1 MQNKRVH
8 ALAKELNITSKELL
22 EKLPSLNIEVKN
34 HMSTLT
40 ADEEKKVVDSY
51 RKKTPK
57 KEENSSKHEEK
68 IHDNSK
74 KKEVNGI
81 DKKNIDNKNEK
92 NMNKSSETKT
102 PRDKNES
109 KKNYKREHSE
119 NRSDNNKKPYDNK
132 KDFKNRDR
140 NENKNERNDS
150 KRDKNVKGEKPFDR
164 NSRNDQK
171 KDFSKDRDSS
181 KGFRNKNQNQNFKKD
196 SRDRNNFG
204 KDSNDDLD
212 KNKKKRSRSFN
223 KMSETLTEKET
234 NKQEYSKK
242 KSKNKNNKKNKK
254 DLMEL
259 REEYSKKDFTKKA
272 PKKKV
277 KKVVKKEEQE
287 EGKTAKIK
295 APLAVKDFAEAIDVG
310 VSQVITKLIGLG
322 VMASQNEPIDQD
334 ICELL
339 AEEFGVE
346 IEFALP
352 EEEKSVEEEFGLD
365 FEDKE
370 QNLKPRPPVVT
381 VMGHVDHGKTS
392 ILDSIKKSHV
402 TSTEAGG
409 ITQHIGA
416 YTVNLNGKKIT
427 FLDTPGHEAFT
438 SMRLR
443 GAQITDVAILVV
455 AADDGVMP
463 QTIEAISHARSAG
476 VPIIVAI
483 NKIDKEAANVDR
495 VKQELSEQGLMPED
509 WGGETIMVPVSAH
522 TKEGIDDLLEMILLV
537 AEMGELRANPQRRAV
552 GTVIEAKLDKGKGPM
567 ATVLVQKGTLRS
579 QDFVVSGIAS
589 GRIRAMS
596 DDKGKE
602 IKKAGPSMPAVILGL
617 SEVPNAGDM
626 IYAVADD
633 KTAKTIAEKNREMV
647 RENRLNA
654 TNKVS
659 LSNLF
664 DKIKEGE
671 KKQLDLIIKGD
682 VKGSVEALA
691 QSLLKITNEEV
702 TISIVH
708 SAVGGISES
717 DISLASASG
726 AIVIGFNVRP
736 NINAI
741 ELAKELEVDVRTYR
755 VIYDA
760 IDDIEKAAIGML
772 DPEFEEEVQGRCEVR
787 QTFKLPNNSIVA
799 GVFVVSG
806 KIPRK
811 SMIRVLRDDTVIHE
825 GEIASLKR
833 FKDDVKEL
841 NNGYEGGIMIE
852 NYNDLKEGDFLES
865 YIMKEIKRQ

>member
-8 ALAKELNITSKELL
+8 ALAKELNVTSKELI
-22 EKLPSLNIEVKN
+22 ERISSLNIEVKN
-34 HMSTLT
+34 HMSTLN
-40 ADEEKKVVDSY
+40 AEEEKRVVNSY
-51 RKKTPK
+51 RNKSTSNKDDKKKNFKNNKNPNK
-57 KEENSSKHEEK
+57 KEGITIENKDMKESKPNK
-68 IHDNSK
+68 SKDDNKRFDNRKPNAEGTEGKKRFK
-74 KKEVNGI
+74 KKPFERKDSDGQREN
-81 DKKNIDNKNEK
+81 NKFQ
-92 NMNKSSETKT
+92 
-102 PRDKNES
+102 DKNKGKSQNFRKPKDSNRES
-109 KKNYKREHSE
+109 
-119 NRSDNNKKPYDNK
+119 
-132 KDFKNRDR
+132 
-140 NENKNERNDS
+140 
-150 KRDKNVKGEKPFDR
+150 FD
-164 NSRNDQK
+164 
-171 KDFSKDRDSS
+171 KDRDEE
-181 KGFRNKNQNQNFKKD
+181 RPH
-196 SRDRNNFG
+196 
-204 KDSNDDLD
+204 
-212 KNKKKRSRSFN
+212 NKKKKSRSFN
-223 KMSETLTEKET
+223 KMNEVITEKEV
-234 NKQEYSKK
+234 NQQEYKKK
-242 KSKNKNNKKNKK
+242 KSKNNHNKKTKQ
-254 DLMEL
+254 DILEL
-259 REEYSKKDFTKKA
+259 REEYAKRDLTKKA
-272 PKKKV
+272 PKKKA
-277 KKVVKKEEQE
+277 KKTVKKEEVE
-287 EGKTAKIK
+287 ENKVAKISP
-295 APLAVKDFAEAIDVG
+295 PLAVKDFAEATDIP

-322 VMASQNEPIDQD
+322 VMASQNEPIDKD
-334 ICELL
+334 VCEIL
-339 AEEFGVE
+339 ADELNVQ
-346 IEFALP
+346 IEFASP
-352 EEEKSVEEEFGLD
+352 EEEVSIEEEFGLD

-463 QTIEAISHARSAG
+463 QTIEAISHARSAE

-509 WGGETIMVPVSAH
+509 WGGDTIMVPVSAH
-522 TKEGIDDLLEMILLV
+522 TKQGIDDLLEMILLV
-537 AEMGELRANPQRRAV
+537 AEMRELKANPQRRAV

-567 ATVLVQKGTLRS
+567 ATVLVQNGTLRS
-579 QDFVVSGIAS
+579 SDFVVSGVAS
-589 GRIRAMS
+589 GRIRAMT
-596 DDKGKE
+596 DDKGKNL
-602 IKKAGPSMPAVILGL
+602 KKAGPSMPAVILGL
-617 SEVPNAGDM
+617 SEVPNAGDT
-626 IYAVADD
+626 IYAVEDE
-633 KTAKTIAEKNREMV
+633 KTAKTIADKNREIV

-682 VKGSVEALA
+682 VKGSVEALS
-691 QSLLKITNEEV
+691 QSLLKIENEEV
-702 TISIVH
+702 NISIVH
-708 SAVGGISES
+708 SGVGGISES
-717 DISLASASG
+717 DVSLASASK

-741 ELAKELEVDVRTYR
+741 ELAKELEVDIRTYR

-787 QTFKLPNNSIVA
+787 QTFKLPNNAIVA

-811 SMIRVLRDDTVIHE
+811 SMVRILRNDTVIHE

-833 FKDDVKEL
+833 FKDDVREL
-841 NNGYEGGIMIE
+841 NNGYEGGITIE
-852 NYNDLKEGDFLES
+852 NFNDIKEGDFIES
-865 YIMKEIKRQ
+865 YIMKEIKRV

>member
-8 ALAKELNITSKELL
+8 ALAKELNVTSKELI
-22 EKLPSLNIEVKN
+22 ERINSLNIEVKN
-34 HMSTLT
+34 HMSTLN
-40 ADEEKKVVDSY
+40 AEEERKVVNSY
-51 RKKTPK
+51 KKTTTPNKSDNK
-57 KEENSSKHEEK
+57 KSNKP
-68 IHDNSK
+68 N
-74 KKEVNGI
+74 
-81 DKKNIDNKNEK
+81 KKNNNNKEGSTIE
-92 NMNKSSETKT
+92 NKDRK
-102 PRDKNES
+102 ES
-109 KKNYKREHSE
+109 QSKPVK
-119 NRSDNNKKPYDNK
+119 DNNKRFDNK
-132 KDFKNRDR
+132 KTDFQNTDGK
-140 NENKNERNDS
+140 
-150 KRDKNVKGEKPFDR
+150 KRFKKKPFERKD
-164 NSRNDQK
+164 SEGQK
-171 KDFSKDRDSS
+171 DNNRYQGKNKDKT
-181 KGFRNKNQNQNFKKD
+181 QNFRKPKD
-196 SRDRNNFG
+196 SDRESFG
-204 KDSNDDLD
+204 KDQVEDRPH
-212 KNKKKRSRSFN
+212 NKKKRSRSFN
-223 KMSETLTEKET
+223 KMNEVITEKEV
-234 NKQEYSKK
+234 NQQEYKKK
-242 KSKNKNNKKNKK
+242 KSKNNHNKKSKQ
-254 DLMEL
+254 DILEL
-259 REEYSKKDFTKKA
+259 REQYAKRDLTKKA
-272 PKKKV
+272 PKKRV
-277 KKVVKKEEQE
+277 KKTVKKEEVE
-287 EGKTAKIK
+287 ENKVAKISP
-295 APLAVKDFAEAIDVG
+295 PLAVKDFAEAIDVP

-322 VMASQNEPIDQD
+322 VMASQNEPIDKD
-334 ICELL
+334 VCEIL
-339 AEEFGVE
+339 ADELSVE
-346 IEFALP
+346 IEFASP
-352 EEEKSVEEEFGLD
+352 EEKVSIEEEFGLD

-463 QTIEAISHARSAG
+463 QTIEAISHARSAE

-509 WGGETIMVPVSAH
+509 WGGDTIMVPVSAH
-522 TKEGIDDLLEMILLV
+522 TKQGIDDLLEMILLV
-537 AEMGELRANPQRRAV
+537 AEMRELRANPQRHAI

-567 ATVLVQKGTLRS
+567 ATVLVQNGTLRS
-579 QDFVVSGIAS
+579 SDFVVSGVAS
-589 GRIRAMS
+589 GRIRAMT
-596 DDKGKE
+596 DDKGKN

-617 SEVPNAGDM
+617 SEVPNAGDS
-626 IYAVADD
+626 IYAVEDE
-633 KTAKTIAEKNREMV
+633 KTAKTIADKNREIV

-664 DKIKEGE
+664 EKMKEGE

-682 VKGSVEALA
+682 VKGSVEALT
-691 QSLLKITNEEV
+691 QSLLKIENEEV
-702 TISIVH
+702 NISIIH

-717 DISLASASG
+717 DVSLASASN

-741 ELAKELEVDVRTYR
+741 DLAKELEVDIRTYR

-806 KIPRK
+806 KIPRR
-811 SMIRVLRDDTVIHE
+811 SQVRILRNDTVIHE

-833 FKDDVKEL
+833 FKDDVREL
-841 NNGYEGGIMIE
+841 NNGYEGGITIE
-852 NYNDLKEGDFLES
+852 NFNDIKEGDFIES
-865 YIMKEIKRQ
+865 FIMKEIKRVWEKKECKELARS

>member
-8 ALAKELNITSKELL
+8 ALAKELNVTSKELIDRIS
-22 EKLPSLNIEVKN
+22 SLNIEVKN
-34 HMSTLT
+34 HMSTLN
-40 ADEEKKVVDSY
+40 AEEEKRVVNSY
-51 RKKTPK
+51 
-57 KEENSSKHEEK
+57 
-68 IHDNSK
+68 
-74 KKEVNGI
+74 
-81 DKKNIDNKNEK
+81 
-92 NMNKSSETKT
+92 MNKST
-102 PRDKNES
+102 PNKEDK
-109 KKNYKREHSE
+109 KKN
-119 NRSDNNKKPYDNK
+119 
-132 KDFKNRDR
+132 FKN
-140 NENKNERNDS
+140 
-150 KRDKNVKGEKPFDR
+150 
-164 NSRNDQK
+164 
-171 KDFSKDRDSS
+171 
-181 KGFRNKNQNQNFKKD
+181 NKNQNQNKKEGITIENKDIKESKSNKSKDDNKRFDNRKPNAEGTEGKKRFKKKPFERKD
-196 SRDRNNFG
+196 SDGQRENNKFQDKNKG
-204 KDSNDDLD
+204 KSQNFRKPKDSNRENFD
-212 KNKKKRSRSFN
+212 KDRDEERPHNKKKRSRSFN
-223 KMSETLTEKET
+223 KMNEVISEKEV
-234 NKQEYSKK
+234 NQQEYKKK
-242 KSKNKNNKKNKK
+242 KSKNNHNKKTKQ
-254 DLMEL
+254 DILEL
-259 REEYSKKDFTKKA
+259 REEYAKRDLTKKA
-272 PKKKV
+272 PKKKA
-277 KKVVKKEEQE
+277 KKTVKKEEVE
-287 EGKTAKIK
+287 ENKVAKISP
-295 APLAVKDFAEAIDVG
+295 PLAVKDFAEATDIP

-322 VMASQNEPIDQD
+322 VMASQNEPIDKD
-334 ICELL
+334 VCEIL
-339 AEEFGVE
+339 ADELNVQ
-346 IEFALP
+346 IEFASP
-352 EEEKSVEEEFGLD
+352 EEEVSIEEEFGLD

-463 QTIEAISHARSAG
+463 QTIEAISHARSAE

-509 WGGETIMVPVSAH
+509 WGGDTIMVPVSAH
-522 TKEGIDDLLEMILLV
+522 TKQGIDDLLEMILLV
-537 AEMGELRANPQRRAV
+537 AEMRELKANPQRRAV

-567 ATVLVQKGTLRS
+567 ATVLVQNGTLRS
-579 QDFVVSGIAS
+579 SDFVVSGVAS
-589 GRIRAMS
+589 GRIRAMT
-596 DDKGKE
+596 DDKGKNL
-602 IKKAGPSMPAVILGL
+602 KKAGPSMPAVILGL
-617 SEVPNAGDM
+617 SEVPNAGDT
-626 IYAVADD
+626 IYAVEDE
-633 KTAKTIAEKNREMV
+633 KTAKTIADKNREIV

-682 VKGSVEALA
+682 VKGSVEALS
-691 QSLLKITNEEV
+691 QSLLKIENEEV
-702 TISIVH
+702 NISIVH
-708 SAVGGISES
+708 SGVGGISES
-717 DISLASASG
+717 DVSLASASK

-741 ELAKELEVDVRTYR
+741 ELAKELEVDIRTYR

-787 QTFKLPNNSIVA
+787 QTFKLPNNAIVA

-811 SMIRVLRDDTVIHE
+811 SMVRILRNDTVIHE

-833 FKDDVKEL
+833 FKDDVREL
-841 NNGYEGGIMIE
+841 NNGYEGGITIE
-852 NYNDLKEGDFLES
+852 NFNDIKEGDFIES
-865 YIMKEIKRQ
+865 YIMKEIKRV

>member
-8 ALAKELNITSKELL
+8 ALAKELNVTSKELI
-22 EKLPSLNIEVKN
+22 ERINSLNIEVKN
-34 HMSTLT
+34 HMSTLN
-40 ADEEKKVVDSY
+40 AEEERKVVNSY
-51 RKKTPK
+51 KKTTTPNKSDNK
-57 KEENSSKHEEK
+57 KSNKP
-68 IHDNSK
+68 N
-74 KKEVNGI
+74 
-81 DKKNIDNKNEK
+81 KKNNNNKEGSTIE
-92 NMNKSSETKT
+92 NKDRKESQSKPTK
-102 PRDKNES
+102 
-109 KKNYKREHSE
+109 
-119 NRSDNNKKPYDNK
+119 DNNKRFDNK
-132 KDFKNRDR
+132 KTDFQNTDGK
-140 NENKNERNDS
+140 
-150 KRDKNVKGEKPFDR
+150 KRFKKKPFERKD
-164 NSRNDQK
+164 SEGQK
-171 KDFSKDRDSS
+171 DNNRYPGKNKDKS
-181 KGFRNKNQNQNFKKD
+181 QNFRKPKD
-196 SRDRNNFG
+196 SDRENFG
-204 KDSNDDLD
+204 KDQVEDRPH
-212 KNKKKRSRSFN
+212 NKKKRSRSFN
-223 KMSETLTEKET
+223 KMNEVITEKEV
-234 NKQEYSKK
+234 NQQEYKKK
-242 KSKNKNNKKNKK
+242 KSKNNHNKKSKQ
-254 DLMEL
+254 DILEL
-259 REEYSKKDFTKKA
+259 REQYAKRDLTKKA
-272 PKKKV
+272 PKKRV
-277 KKVVKKEEQE
+277 KKTVKKEEVE
-287 EGKTAKIK
+287 ENKVAKISP
-295 APLAVKDFAEAIDVG
+295 PLAVKDFAEAIDVP

-322 VMASQNEPIDQD
+322 VMASQNEPIDKD
-334 ICELL
+334 VCEIL
-339 AEEFGVE
+339 ADELSVE
-346 IEFALP
+346 IEFASP
-352 EEEKSVEEEFGLD
+352 EEKVSIEEEFGLD

-463 QTIEAISHARSAG
+463 QTIEAISHARSAE

-509 WGGETIMVPVSAH
+509 WGGDTIMVPVSAH
-522 TKEGIDDLLEMILLV
+522 TKQGIDDLLEMILLV
-537 AEMGELRANPQRRAV
+537 AEMRELRANPQRHAI

-567 ATVLVQKGTLRS
+567 ATVLVQNGTLRS
-579 QDFVVSGIAS
+579 SDFVVSGVAS
-589 GRIRAMS
+589 GRIRAMT
-596 DDKGKE
+596 DDKGKN

-617 SEVPNAGDM
+617 SEVPNAGDS
-626 IYAVADD
+626 IYAVEDE
-633 KTAKTIAEKNREMV
+633 KTAKTIADKNREIV

-664 DKIKEGE
+664 EKMKEGE

-682 VKGSVEALA
+682 VKGSVEALT
-691 QSLLKITNEEV
+691 QSLLKIENEEV
-702 TISIVH
+702 NISIIH

-717 DISLASASG
+717 DVSLASASN

-741 ELAKELEVDVRTYR
+741 DLAKELEVDIRTYR

-806 KIPRK
+806 KIPRR
-811 SMIRVLRDDTVIHE
+811 SQVRILRNDTVIHE

-833 FKDDVKEL
+833 FKDDVREL
-841 NNGYEGGIMIE
+841 NNGYEGGITIE
-852 NYNDLKEGDFLES
+852 NFNDIKEGDFIES
-865 YIMKEIKRQ
+865 FIMKEIKRVWEKKECKELARN

>member
-8 ALAKELNITSKELL
+8 ALAKELNVTSKELI
-22 EKLPSLNIEVKN
+22 ERINSLNIEVKN
-34 HMSTLT
+34 HMSTLN
-40 ADEEKKVVDSY
+40 AEEERKVVNSY
-51 RKKTPK
+51 KKTTTP
-57 KEENSSKHEEK
+57 
-68 IHDNSK
+68 
-74 KKEVNGI
+74 
-81 DKKNIDNKNEK
+81 
-92 NMNKSSETKT
+92 NKS
-102 PRDKNES
+102 
-109 KKNYKREHSE
+109 
-119 NRSDNNKKPYDNK
+119 DNK
-132 KDFKNRDR
+132 KSNKPNKKN
-140 NENKNERNDS
+140 NNNKEGSTIENKDRKESQFKPVKEGN
-150 KRDKNVKGEKPFDR
+150 KRFENKKTDFQNSDGKKRFKKKPFERKD
-164 NSRNDQK
+164 SEGQK
-171 KDFSKDRDSS
+171 DNNRYQGKNKDKT
-181 KGFRNKNQNQNFKKD
+181 QNFRKPKD
-196 SRDRNNFG
+196 SDRENFG
-204 KDSNDDLD
+204 KDQVEDRQH
-212 KNKKKRSRSFN
+212 NKKKRSRSFN
-223 KMSETLTEKET
+223 KMNEVITEKEV
-234 NKQEYSKK
+234 NQQEYKKK
-242 KSKNKNNKKNKK
+242 KSKNNHNKKSKQ
-254 DLMEL
+254 DILEL
-259 REEYSKKDFTKKA
+259 REQYAKRDLTKKA
-272 PKKKV
+272 PKKRV
-277 KKVVKKEEQE
+277 KKTVKKEEVE
-287 EGKTAKIK
+287 ENKVAKISP
-295 APLAVKDFAEAIDVG
+295 PLAVKDFAEAIDVP

-322 VMASQNEPIDQD
+322 VMASQNEPIDKD
-334 ICELL
+334 VCEIL
-339 AEEFGVE
+339 ADELNVE
-346 IEFALP
+346 IEFASP
-352 EEEKSVEEEFGLD
+352 EEEISIEEEFGLD

-463 QTIEAISHARSAG
+463 QTIEAISHARSAE

-509 WGGETIMVPVSAH
+509 WGGDTIMVPVSAH
-522 TKEGIDDLLEMILLV
+522 TKQGIDDLLEMILLV
-537 AEMGELRANPQRRAV
+537 AEMRELRANPQRHAI

-567 ATVLVQKGTLRS
+567 ATVLVQNGTLRS
-579 QDFVVSGIAS
+579 SDFVVSGVAS
-589 GRIRAMS
+589 GRIRAMT
-596 DDKGKE
+596 DDKGKN

-617 SEVPNAGDM
+617 SEVPNAGDS
-626 IYAVADD
+626 IYAVEDE
-633 KTAKTIAEKNREMV
+633 KTAKTIADKNREIV

-664 DKIKEGE
+664 EKMKEGE

-682 VKGSVEALA
+682 VKGSVEALT
-691 QSLLKITNEEV
+691 QSLLKIENEEV
-702 TISIVH
+702 NISIIH

-717 DISLASASG
+717 DVSLASASN

-741 ELAKELEVDVRTYR
+741 DLAKELEVDIRTYR

-806 KIPRK
+806 KIPRR
-811 SMIRVLRDDTVIHE
+811 SQVRILRNDTVIHE

-833 FKDDVKEL
+833 FKDDVREL
-841 NNGYEGGIMIE
+841 NNGYEGGITIE
-852 NYNDLKEGDFLES
+852 NFNDIKEGDFIES
-865 YIMKEIKRQ
+865 FIMKEIKRV